1 MYRTR
6 VPRPTVILWLDAYP
20 VCREATERA
29 GLGNRVEPVT
39 LAAAETPGDEL
50 LDRIDALL
58 AWRVPPG
65 ILARPPR
72 LRWCAVLDVFRKE
85 PLPADHPFWAIP
97 GSPCCRTWAAS
108 TLPGTP
114 RWRACSSTTSLVSS
128 PGSPWPRWSIASKGT
143 DPGAR

>member
-6 VPRPTVILWLDAYP
+6 VPRPTVLLWLDAHP
-20 VCREATERA
+20 VYREASERA

-85 PLPADHPFWAIP
+85 PLPADHPFWAIH
-97 GSPCCRTWAAS
+97 GITV
-108 TLPGTP
+108 LPHLSGLRP
-114 RWRACSSTTSLVSS
+114 VRNALV
-128 PGSPWPRWSIASKGT
+128 
-143 DPGAR
+143 ARLFVDNLARFVAGEPLAEVVDREQGY